1 MADEDRAAALAE
13 WKRLFA
19 EKVQK
24 GVESMRDPDERSQFI
39 TEEKHNSIKEC
50 VTSWGEWGKEE
61 RKQQQQGYAWVKKYA
76 IISTADGNSVLIYQ
90 PKQPELN
97 QSRQMELQQIRQHRR
112 LSIRQLWCPT
122 RDVDVLQRGS
132 CGDKGILQ
140 NSCSVCRLVHRVCK
154 VGDVVVDFAKP

>member
-50 VTSWGEWGKEE
+50 VTS
-61 RKQQQQGYAWVKKYA
+61 
-76 IISTADGNSVLIYQ
+76 
-90 PKQPELN
+90 
-97 QSRQMELQQIRQHRR
+97 
-112 LSIRQLWCPT
+112 
-122 RDVDVLQRGS
+122 
-132 CGDKGILQ
+132 
-140 NSCSVCRLVHRVCK
+140 
-154 VGDVVVDFAKP
+154 